1 MPEPD
6 QAGTLRLP
14 GDHDLGSSMGR
25 ELRGWSALALGSLAV
40 AGVFALLLALS
51 RMPGIE
57 GVFPWPVGFFHKG
70 LVIHVVFSFV
80 VWFLAVFAAISLIAT
95 HAAAGPTPR
104 LAWLGQAGVVGMAI
118 AMPLLFVPALLDRGE
133 ATLNNYVP
141 TIIDPLY
148 YTGLAVMAMAV
159 VLPVIRLFVNL
170 PGRRPGALAL
180 MAATCGL
187 SYLAALVGFAWALA
201 LLAGETPSYAFNEH
215 LFWGGGHILQFL
227 NTQLLLIGWI
237 VLASLVLGRSVGVRV
252 GAAAVGFLA
261 VVAVAAPAL
270 YLVFPAFSAAQTQA
284 FTDLQFALGPA
295 ALAVVLA
302 VAAGWR
308 ARGRWRDPAFLYLT
322 LSLPVFAVG
331 GAFGLFVDGA
341 DTRTP
346 AHYHGVI
353 AAVTLV
359 FMGLVT
365 QVFLPALGR
374 PVPRSRMLLWHI
386 RLFAGGQ
393 LAACIGLFLA
403 GTFGTPRKAAGAD
416 QQLEHVGA
424 VIGMAL
430 NGGGGLIAVIGGI
443 LFVWIA
449 GRALLSSPDAPR
461 PHLAEVATPRRRHRG
476 SVALNPGTPH
486 QS

>member
-1 MPEPD
+1 MPE
-6 QAGTLRLP
+6 LRYGAATGLP
-14 GDHDLGSSMGR
+14 GPLDLGAPLQR
-25 ELRGWSALALGSLAV
+25 ELRGWSALALAALAI

-51 RMPGIE
+51 RVPGIE

-80 VWFLAVFAAISLIAT
+80 VWFLAVFAAITVLAT
-95 HAAAGPTPR
+95 HAAAGPHPR
-104 LAWLGQAGVVGMAI
+104 LRWLGQAGITGLAV

-148 YTGLAVMAMAV
+148 YAGLGVMGLAVA
-159 VLPVIRLFVNL
+159 LPVLRLFANL
-170 PGRRPGALAL
+170 PGRRPGVLAP
-180 MAATCGL
+180 MAAGAGL
-187 SYLAALVGFAWALA
+187 SYLAALVAFGAALV
-201 LLAGETPSYAFNEH
+201 LLRGETPSYAFNEN
-215 LFWGGGHILQFL
+215 LFWGGGHVLQFL

-237 VLASLVLGRSVGVRV
+237 VLAGLVLGRSVGDRT
-252 GAAAVGFLA
+252 GLAAVGFLA
-261 VVAVAAPAL
+261 AVALAAPAL
-270 YLVFPAFSAAQTQA
+270 YLAFPPFSAAQTQA
-284 FTDLQFALGPA
+284 FTDLQYALGPA
-295 ALAVVLA
+295 ALAVALA

-308 ARGRWRDPAFLYLT
+308 ARGQWREPAYLYLA

-331 GAFGLFVDGA
+331 GAFGLFVDGT

-359 FMGLVT
+359 FMGFVIT
-365 QVFLPALGR
+365 VFLPALGR
-374 PVPRSRMLLWHI
+374 PVARSRALLWHVW
-386 RLFAGGQ
+386 LFAGGQ

-403 GTFGTPRKAAGAD
+403 GTFGTPRKAAGAE
-416 QQLEHVGA
+416 QGLEHLGA

-443 LFVWIA
+443 IFVWIA
-449 GRALLSSPDAPR
+449 ARALLSTPERQHAP
-461 PHLAEVATPRRRHRG
+461 AVKA
-476 SVALNPGTPH
+476 ALP
-486 QS
+486 